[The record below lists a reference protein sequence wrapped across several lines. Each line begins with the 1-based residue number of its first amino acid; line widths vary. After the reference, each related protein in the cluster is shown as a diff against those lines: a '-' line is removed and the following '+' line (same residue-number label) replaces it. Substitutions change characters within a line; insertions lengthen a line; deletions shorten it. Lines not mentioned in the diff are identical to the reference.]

1 MTDGVRQGIGGALV
15 GAGAV
20 AIFNAAEAFVSAP
33 YWWGGMILVF
43 GVVLLALGWQMYRGG
58 KPDLPQRNLAS
69 EEAQRRRWEQ
79 MEERNRQRLE
89 AKKRRRGEDPGDQP
103 DRP

>member
-43 GVVLLALGWQMYRGG
+43 GVVLLALGWRMYRGG

-79 MEERNRQRLE
+79 MEERDRQRLE